1 MQYLDIAH
9 GLLIKYLVRSNLNT
23 FIKGTFMRYH
33 ATGTTSSGNVE
44 LISGAEKTM
53 LEAGLGKI
61 NV

>member
-1 MQYLDIAH
+1 
-9 GLLIKYLVRSNLNT
+9 
-23 FIKGTFMRYH
+23 MRYH